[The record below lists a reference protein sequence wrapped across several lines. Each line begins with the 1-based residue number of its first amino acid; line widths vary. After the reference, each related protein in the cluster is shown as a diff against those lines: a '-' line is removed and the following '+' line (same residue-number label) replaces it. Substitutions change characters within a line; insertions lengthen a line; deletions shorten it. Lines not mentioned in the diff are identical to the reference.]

1 MANEK
6 EGTPITAM
14 HDRLKG
20 RFASIPPSDAQR
32 MFLVE
37 LSKIRPNPEQPRKIF
52 DEEGLEELAQ
62 SIRDYGQLAPIILKY
77 GEEPGTYILVAGERR
92 YRAHQLLRKDEIYAI
107 LTDGDVDE
115 VSLIENIHRQDLHP
129 LELAES
135 FQRLME
141 KHAWNQ
147 EQLAQVMRKNRRTIN
162 EVLRLNKLPDE
173 IKEQCRHSTDIVSA
187 SVLIQ
192 IARIDDVEQQ
202 RLFWKQAQEGTLSLR
217 RARAQRKLDTNK
229 AASSHLKQLLSAGR
243 GFVKKLRDMSRHSI
257 DIDDEGLYQLVELQK
272 EVIDCIEDIR
282 LNRGN

>member
-1 MANEK
+1 MDNEK
-6 EGTPITAM
+6 EGTSITAM

-37 LSKIRPNPEQPRKIF
+37 LSKIRPNPDQPRRIF
-52 DEEGLEELAQ
+52 DEEGLQELAQ
-62 SIRDYGQLAPIILKY
+62 SIQDYGQLAPIILKQ
-77 GEEPGTYILVAGERR
+77 GEEPGAYILVAGERR
-92 YRAHQLLRKDEIYAI
+92 YRAHQLLGKDEIYAI
-107 LTDGDVDE
+107 LTEGDVDE

-147 EQLAQVMRKNRRTIN
+147 EELAQVMRKNRRTIN
-162 EVLRLNKLPDE
+162 EVLRLNRLPGE
-173 IKEQCRHSTDIVSA
+173 IKEQCRNSTDIVSA

-192 IARIDDVEQQ
+192 IARIDDIEQQ

-217 RARAQRKLDTNK
+217 RARAQRKSDTPK
-229 AASSHLKQLLSAGR
+229 AGTSPLKQILSTGK
-243 GFVKKLRDMSRHSI
+243 GLVKKLRDVPRRH
-257 DIDDEGLYQLVELQK
+257 IDDDGLYQLVELQK
-272 EVIDCIEDIR
+272 EITDCIEDIR
-282 LNRGN
+282 LNRGD

>member
-1 MANEK
+1 MDNEK

-37 LSKIRPNPEQPRKIF
+37 LSKIRPNPDQPRRIF
-52 DEEGLEELAQ
+52 DEEGLQELAQ
-62 SIRDYGQLAPIILKY
+62 SIQDYGQLAPIILKQ
-77 GEEPGTYILVAGERR
+77 GEEPGAYILVAGERR
-92 YRAHQLLRKDEIYAI
+92 YRAHQLLGKDEIYAI
-107 LTDGDVDE
+107 LTEGDVDE

-147 EQLAQVMRKNRRTIN
+147 EELAQVMRKNRRTIN
-162 EVLRLNKLPDE
+162 EVLRLNRLPDE
-173 IKEQCRHSTDIVSA
+173 IKEQCRNSTDVVSA

-192 IARIDDVEQQ
+192 IARIDDIEQQ

-217 RARAQRKLDTNK
+217 RARARRKSDTPK
-229 AASSHLKQLLSAGR
+229 AGTSPLKQILSTGK
-243 GFVKKLRDMSRHSI
+243 GFVKKLRDVPRRH
-257 DIDDEGLYQLVELQK
+257 IDDDGLYQLVELQK
-272 EVIDCIEDIR
+272 EITDCIEDIR
-282 LNRGN
+282 LNRGD

>member
-1 MANEK
+1 MDNEK

-37 LSKIRPNPEQPRKIF
+37 LSKIRPNPDQPRRIF
-52 DEEGLEELAQ
+52 DEEGLQELAQ
-62 SIRDYGQLAPIILKY
+62 SIQDYGQLAPIILKQ
-77 GEEPGTYILVAGERR
+77 GEEPGAYILVAGERR
-92 YRAHQLLRKDEIYAI
+92 YRAHQLLGKDEIYAI
-107 LTDGDVDE
+107 LTEGDVDE

-147 EQLAQVMRKNRRTIN
+147 EELAQVMRKNRRTIN
-162 EVLRLNKLPDE
+162 EVLRLNRLPDE
-173 IKEQCRHSTDIVSA
+173 IKEQCRNSTDVVSA

-192 IARIDDVEQQ
+192 IARIDDIEQQ
-202 RLFWKQAQEGTLSLR
+202 RLFWKQAQEGILSLR
-217 RARAQRKLDTNK
+217 RARAQRKSDTPK
-229 AASSHLKQLLSAGR
+229 TGTSPLKQILSMGK
-243 GFVKKLRDMSRHSI
+243 GFVKKLRDVPRRH
-257 DIDDEGLYQLVELQK
+257 IDDDGLYQLVELQK
-272 EVIDCIEDIR
+272 EITDCIEDIR
-282 LNRGN
+282 LNRGD

>member
-1 MANEK
+1 MDNEK

-37 LSKIRPNPEQPRKIF
+37 LSKIRPNPDQPRRIF
-52 DEEGLEELAQ
+52 DEEGLQELAQ
-62 SIRDYGQLAPIILKY
+62 SIQDYGQLAPIILKQ
-77 GEEPGTYILVAGERR
+77 GEEPGAYILVAGERR
-92 YRAHQLLRKDEIYAI
+92 YRAHQLLGKDEIYAI
-107 LTDGDVDE
+107 LTEGDVDE

-147 EQLAQVMRKNRRTIN
+147 EELAQVMRKNRRTIN
-162 EVLRLNKLPDE
+162 EVLRLNRLPDE
-173 IKEQCRHSTDIVSA
+173 IKEQCRNSTDVVSA

-192 IARIDDVEQQ
+192 IARIDDIEQQ

-217 RARAQRKLDTNK
+217 RARAQRKSDTPK
-229 AASSHLKQLLSAGR
+229 AGTSPFKQILSTGK
-243 GFVKKLRDMSRHSI
+243 GFVKKLRDVPRRH
-257 DIDDEGLYQLVELQK
+257 IDDDGLYQLVELQK
-272 EVIDCIEDIR
+272 EITDCIEDIR
-282 LNRGN
+282 LNRGD

>member
-1 MANEK
+1 MDNEK

-37 LSKIRPNPEQPRKIF
+37 LSKIRPNPDQPRRIF
-52 DEEGLEELAQ
+52 DEEGLQELAQ
-62 SIRDYGQLAPIILKY
+62 SIQDYGQLAPIILKQ
-77 GEEPGTYILVAGERR
+77 GEESGAYILVAGERR
-92 YRAHQLLRKDEIYAI
+92 YRAHQLLGKDEIYAI
-107 LTDGDVDE
+107 LTEGDVDE

-147 EQLAQVMRKNRRTIN
+147 EELAQVMRKNRRTIN
-162 EVLRLNKLPDE
+162 EVLRLNRLPDE
-173 IKEQCRHSTDIVSA
+173 IKEQCRNSTDVVSA

-192 IARIDDVEQQ
+192 IARIDDIEQQ

-217 RARAQRKLDTNK
+217 RARAQRKSDTPK
-229 AASSHLKQLLSAGR
+229 AGTPPLKQILSTGK
-243 GFVKKLRDMSRHSI
+243 GFVKKLRDVPRRH
-257 DIDDEGLYQLVELQK
+257 IDDDGLYQLVELQK
-272 EVIDCIEDIR
+272 EITDCIEDIR
-282 LNRGN
+282 LNRGD